1 MIIFS
6 TVSSCLNSLSAV
18 TWKDLMEPQLKKFK
32 IQESR
37 KTLITKILGKFNDKH
52 FYIFNV

>member
-37 KTLITKILGKFNDKH
+37 KTLITKILGMFNNKH
-52 FYIFNV
+52 SIF